1 MLYSMSL
8 LVIYRVYNNVDKLV
22 LGGKLTQGVCKS
34 LFKRKAVYK
43 LIY

>member
-1 MLYSMSL
+1 MLYSRSL

-22 LGGKLTQGVCKS
+22 PGDILTQGVCKS

-43 LIY
+43 LSY